1 MSEKRLI
8 DANALLDF
16 IHNGQG
22 KEWFNSTSNRLTA
35 SDCVNAQPTV
45 DAVAVVRCGDCA
57 WARPLCQSEFKYC
70 KYWQP
75 HDGETTYYLEDD
87 GFCKYGERKE
97 VPDGRSD

>member
-16 IHNGQG
+16 IHNGKG

-45 DAVAVVRCGDCA
+45 DAVAVVRCGECVNRNTCDC
-57 WARPLCQSEFKYC
+57 PL
-70 KYWQP
+70 
-75 HDGETTYYLEDD
+75 TYAVQWGIGNEEPSDD
-87 GFCKYGERKE
+87 DFCSYGERKE
-97 VPDGRSD
+97 ATDGRSD